1 MPLSPTQRMK
11 LSAKKIDSA
20 IAAPRVSDDE
30 KKRREK
36 EKEEAKSAVPQWVVG
51 LLLFVI
57 VGSSLVQIFF
67 SIQNSP
73 SMSATH

>member
-51 LLLFVI
+51 MLLFVI